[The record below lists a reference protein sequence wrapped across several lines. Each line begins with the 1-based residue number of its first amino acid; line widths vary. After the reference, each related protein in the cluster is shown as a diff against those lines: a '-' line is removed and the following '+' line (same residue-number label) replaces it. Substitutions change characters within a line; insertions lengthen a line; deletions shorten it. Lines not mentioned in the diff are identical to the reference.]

1 MFATGS
7 MVLLGTSLGPESND
21 GNARPQRMLINQGCD
36 LIDKLVLGSGREPQ
50 IGELVTC
57 RLERA
62 RGREEL
68 KEIAEARSQYAE
80 AIELASRRHART
92 ARSDAALRLIEA
104 RQAYAEFLVRQGQ
117 SAEAEGEYGK
127 LLDDSRR
134 LGSIHN
140 HRREFAVAEGEALGQ
155 LGDLTDDRGE
165 TLNAAERYE
174 AAAEAVRRALKPQ
187 GEKQDSQIIG
197 WLARLYRLSGE
208 RRMRLGD
215 QDRALASLRQCAE
228 VRRLAPE
235 AAPPAVEHEN
245 ALVQAL
251 ILQLERQ
258 RGNSQAAELARS
270 EALAAIARITADPK
284 ATAELK
290 KWAADLKIW
299 IGHLTV
305 GD

>member
-1 MFATGS
+1 MPAADFDAFIS
-7 MVLLGTSLGPESND
+7 YRRSDGTAVAFWL
-21 GNARPQRMLINQGCD
+21 R
-36 LIDKLVLGSGREPQ
+36 RE
-50 IGELVTC
+50 
-57 RLERA
+57 LERFRA
-62 RGREEL
+62 PRSFGPKFRRKLRVYLDTTYERG
-68 KEIAEARSQYAE
+68 
-80 AIELASRRHART
+80 
-92 ARSDAALRLIEA
+92 
-104 RQAYAEFLVRQGQ
+104 YAEFLVRQGQ

-127 LLDDSRR
+127 LLDDSRP

-258 RGNSQAAELARS
+258 RGNSQAAELAQRGPCGYRTYHGRS
-270 EALAAIARITADPK
+270 QGHGRTQEMGRRSQDLDRTPNGRRLNKGRSFWARASYFRC
-284 ATAELK
+284 
-290 KWAADLKIW
+290 WA
-299 IGHLTV
+299 V
-305 GD
+305 FSSP